1 MKYFK
6 LIFNKK
12 YYERFHGGFLLPE
25 IMISFSLMTV
35 FLISAIILSSTMQGL
50 RRQAV
55 EHLERLDDTTFLAD
69 YFLLNKVFASSSI
82 SYMKKQYGNDT
93 YEIDIEPV
101 TLLISDYINAFGR
114 DSCSPS
120 LFSSSSTPSD
130 FQDISLY
137 SQGVDIGAGNMSTDI
152 EVRNGIAY
160 ITADSSSSSASDF
173 FIIDS
178 TDPSSPSIISSL
190 NTGPGLSSIEI
201 AGHYAYVTNISS
213 LNQLQ
218 IINIKDRTSPSI
230 TAILKL
236 PLPPDFSPA
245 SSTPPFASS
254 IFYNKRL
261 IYLGTSK
268 WDGMEFSIIDVSIP
282 SSPQYLGGFETNT
295 LINNIY
301 VRDGL
306 AYLATS
312 DINQIRILDIHNIS
326 SHDSPSDN
334 SQSIIQVSSF
344 SPSGYETQQ
353 GKVISF
359 FENKF
364 SLGRTTGGFNNK
376 NNYEIFLFSSTSPIT
391 VENSKDI
398 PGGVYGIVMR
408 PPYFYISTRASTK
421 QFQILNKDMSELVL
435 EKNLGFSPQAMTCDG
450 KTFYFATGDQ
460 KGIAVVK
467 IE

>member
-1 MKYFK
+1 MD
-6 LIFNKK
+6 
-12 YYERFHGGFLLPE
+12 GGFLLPE

-254 IFYNKRL
+254 IFYN
-261 IYLGTSK
+261 
-268 WDGMEFSIIDVSIP
+268 E
-282 SSPQYLGGFETNT
+282 
-295 LINNIY
+295 
-301 VRDGL
+301 
-306 AYLATS
+306 
-312 DINQIRILDIHNIS
+312 
-326 SHDSPSDN
+326 
-334 SQSIIQVSSF
+334 
-344 SPSGYETQQ
+344 
-353 GKVISF
+353 
-359 FENKF
+359 
-364 SLGRTTGGFNNK
+364 
-376 NNYEIFLFSSTSPIT
+376 
-391 VENSKDI
+391 
-398 PGGVYGIVMR
+398 
-408 PPYFYISTRASTK
+408 
-421 QFQILNKDMSELVL
+421 
-435 EKNLGFSPQAMTCDG
+435 
-450 KTFYFATGDQ
+450 
-460 KGIAVVK
+460 
-467 IE
+467 